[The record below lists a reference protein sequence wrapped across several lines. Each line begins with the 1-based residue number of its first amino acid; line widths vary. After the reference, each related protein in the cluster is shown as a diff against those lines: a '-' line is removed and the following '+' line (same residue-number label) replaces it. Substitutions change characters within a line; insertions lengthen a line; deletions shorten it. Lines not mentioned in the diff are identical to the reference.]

1 MPNATAFNLSRG
13 YYASTSDDR
22 YNLYHNIKTAKQNQ
36 RKRVSFDKQE
46 PLLVP

>member
-22 YNLYHNIKTAKQNQ
+22 YIYQNIKTAKQNQ
-36 RKRVSFDKQE
+36 RKRVSVDKQE